1 MTGKEELLTQFMEG
15 RSRKFVIPVYQRNYD
30 WKEENCKQLYND
42 LIKISKVRN
51 KRHFFGSIVVV
62 ADPEGHMGEYL
73 VIDGQQRITTVSL
86 LFLAMYNLLR
96 EGFVTSTDPHLLD
109 CIYEDY
115 LVDKYAPYFENKTK
129 LKPIKK
135 DRAAYNKLFDLSQS
149 EYVAESNLT
158 INYRYFYERIK
169 KGEISVDNLF
179 DAIQQLVIIAINL
192 HARDDDPQLIF
203 ESLNSTGLAL
213 SEGDK
218 IRNYVLMDLPFE
230 QQNVYYESYW
240 NKIENLTD
248 NNVSMFVRDFLS
260 VKTQM
265 IPPQRRI
272 YTTFKAYKEEKQP
285 DTKLLL
291 DDMLNYAKIYKT
303 LLHGGTALSK
313 LNQCVYRL
321 NKLETTVTRTFFMR
335 VLHLKEDGILNLN
348 QVFDIFQ
355 YTENFLFRRT
365 ICNLPS
371 NSMNKLFLMLHQE
384 IERIDGTTNDYVE
397 KFKYIL
403 SSKKGTLRF
412 PDNHEFREA
421 FVSKAVYQMNK
432 KNKVYLLE
440 RLENHG
446 TDEDKDHIYSRYD
459 DGIYSI
465 EHIMPQKLTEEWKM
479 ELGDSY
485 EQVHEKWLDRVAN
498 LTLTAYNTQY
508 SNYSFSCKK
517 TMENGFNQSGFRM
530 NHWISSKDKWTVA
543 ELEERSAYLA
553 DQALKIWTYPNTEYK
568 PERRQLEYI
577 TLEDDFTVATGKDI
591 AYFRYRNKEIPVS
604 SWVEMYKRVLQF
616 IYVEDK
622 SIITNLARS
631 QDSGLASHFG
641 VSKEQ
646 FNNTSVEIGDGI
658 YVSTNTN
665 TQIKLSNLNKL
676 FEKYQIDLSDLLIYL
691 QDEEDV

>member
-1 MTGKEELLTQFMEG
+1 MTVKEELLTLFMEG
-15 RSRKFVIPVYQRNYD
+15 RSSKFVIPVYQRNYD
-30 WKEENCKQLYND
+30 WKEENCKQLYDD

-73 VIDGQQRITTVSL
+73 VIDGQQRITTISL

-96 EGFVTSTDPHLLD
+96 EGFVTIPNSRLWER
-109 CIYEDY
+109 IYEDY
-115 LVDKYAPYFENKTK
+115 LMDKFEDKTK

-169 KGEISVDNLF
+169 KGEISVDKLF
-179 DAIQQLVIIAINL
+179 EAIQQLVIIAINL

-218 IRNYVLMDLPFE
+218 IRNYVLMDLPIK
-230 QQNVYYESYW
+230 QQNMYYESYW
-240 NKIENLTD
+240 NKIESLTD
-248 NNVSMFVRDFLS
+248 NNVSMFIRDFLS
-260 VKTQM
+260 VKTQT
-265 IPPQRRI
+265 IPSQRRI
-272 YTTFKAYKEEKQP
+272 YTTFKAYKEEEQS

-291 DDMLNYAKIYKT
+291 DEMLNYAKIYKT

-412 PDNHEFREA
+412 PDNQEFREA
-421 FVSKAVYQMNK
+421 FVSKEVYQMNK

-446 TDEDKDHIYSRYD
+446 TEEGKDDIYSRYD
-459 DGIYSI
+459 DGKYSI
-465 EHIMPQKLTEEWKM
+465 EHIMPQKLTKEWKL
-479 ELGDSY
+479 ELGSNY
-485 EQVHEKWLDRVAN
+485 EQVHERWLDRIAN

-530 NHWISSKDKWTVA
+530 NHWISNKDRWTVA
-543 ELEERSAYLA
+543 ELEERSTYLA
-553 DQALKIWTYPNTEYK
+553 DQALKIWEYPSTEYK
-568 PERRQLEYI
+568 PERKELEYI
-577 TLEDDFTVATGKDI
+577 TLEDDFTVATGRDI
-591 AYFRYRNKEIPVS
+591 AYFQYRNKEIQVS
-604 SWVEMYKRVLQF
+604 SWVEMYKCVLQL
-616 IYVEDK
+616 IYLEDK
-622 SIITNLARS
+622 SIITNLAMS

-641 VSKEQ
+641 RTKDQ
-646 FNNTSVEIGDGI
+646 FNNASVEIGDGI
-658 YVSTNTN
+658 YVWTNTN
-665 TQIKLSNLNKL
+665 TQSKLSNLNKL
-676 FEKYQIDLSDLLIYL
+676 FEKYQIELSDLLIYL
-691 QDEEDV
+691 QDEKDE